1 MIVSNGWTLA
11 NSPMAHLL
19 VILRS
24 LLYAMFVS
32 SRSKRHGPVIL
43 VNGVPRGAKGDH
55 TAIDAVAASNLIAN
69 MFVEHLRQKKR
80 YNCQQVQKC
89 TNIKRLDTHAHAHA
103 HVHVHTRK
111 RTHTHAHALT
121 ISDSVSAVLMI
132 RTLRFNDSL
141 KYGTNPA

>member
-69 MFVEHLRQKKR
+69 MFVEHLRQKKTHR
-80 YNCQQVQKC
+80 
-89 TNIKRLDTHAHAHA
+89 RLQRDAEGG
-103 HVHVHTRK
+103 
-111 RTHTHAHALT
+111 T
-121 ISDSVSAVLMI
+121 IVNRFKNAP
-132 RTLRFNDSL
+132 TLRD
-141 KYGTNPA
+141 